1 MRGSTLANFLTRK
14 RVALALVL
22 VLLIGLTMLLWSSK
36 NPDRQLDGR
45 PRQEAAAFP
54 DEAWVFSQ
62 KPISP
67 LPLSVAEDRAIVQL
81 GERLF
86 RDTQLSHDRS
96 RSCATCHPLDAGGM
110 DGAPRARALDNV
122 KVLRNTPTIFNLR
135 YDLFFNWD
143 GATESLPIHD
153 EKVLLSPAL
162 MNTTWPELL
171 GRLRPDAAYASGF
184 ARAYPAGITR
194 ESVLDALATYE
205 RALTTP
211 RARFDRF
218 LAGERAAISSGEQQ
232 GYQLFKS
239 YGCVACHQGVNI
251 GGNLLQVFGVF
262 DYPDLGPGCK
272 DSDQGRYMITK
283 DEADRRVFRVPSL
296 RNVAVTAP
304 YFHNGC
310 AATLEVA
317 VSTMARV
324 QLGRVI
330 RPQDVR
336 LIVGFL
342 HTLTGEYAGRPLLGP
357 RSQVRP

>member
-22 VLLIGLTMLLWSSK
+22 LLLIGLTMLLWFSK
-36 NPDRQLDGR
+36 NPDRKISER
-45 PRQEAAAFP
+45 ARQESAALLN
-54 DEAWVFSQ
+54 EASVFSQ
-62 KPISP
+62 EPISP
-67 LPLSVAEDRAIVQL
+67 LPLSVAEDRAKVQL

-86 RDTQLSHDRS
+86 QDTQLSHDRS

-143 GATESLPIHD
+143 GATESLPVHD

-171 GRLRPDAAYASGF
+171 GRLRPDADYASGF
-184 ARAYPAGITR
+184 ARAYPTGITR

-205 RALTTP
+205 RTLTTP
-211 RARFDRF
+211 YARFDRF
-218 LAGERAAISSGEQQ
+218 LAGERTAISPGEQQ

-239 YGCVACHQGVNI
+239 YGCVACHQGINI

-262 DYPDLGPGCK
+262 DYPDLGPDCK
-272 DSDQGRYMITK
+272 DSDQGRYTITK

-310 AATLEVA
+310 AATLAVA
-317 VSTMARV
+317 VNTMARV
-324 QLGRVI
+324 QLGRSI

-336 LIVGFL
+336 LIIGFL
-342 HTLTGEYAGRPLLGP
+342 NTLTGDYAGRPVVGP
-357 RSQVRP
+357 RPRVGP